1 METVARILLAAVL
14 AWSAAAKLA
23 DARRSTAAM
32 ATFGF
37 ATPASR
43 RLAWTIAVVAEVVL
57 AIGVA
62 AGSDRAAY
70 LAAALLALFALTLG
84 SALMRGRAGAPCAC
98 FGGGTTVGRRR
109 DRPRRRACRRVRDR
123 PGAAVVARRSPP
135 VFRGT
140 LSAGGLR
147 GQRTDRCSNPG
158 FPSIRG

>member
-1 METVARILLAAVL
+1 METVARLMLGGLL

-43 RLAWTIAVVAEVVL
+43 RLAWTIAVVAEVAL
-57 AIGVA
+57 AVGVV

-70 LAAALLALFALTLG
+70 LAAALMLLFALTLG

-98 FGGGTTVGRRR
+98 FGGGGTVGAGAIVR
-109 DRPRRRACRRVRDR
+109 DIVLAVCLRGRPCAALERRA
-123 PGAAVVARRSPP
+123 AAFSGRWRRSAGS
-135 VFRGT
+135 RGRRASCRPT
-140 LSAGGLR
+140 SSR
-147 GQRTDRCSNPG
+147 
-158 FPSIRG
+158 